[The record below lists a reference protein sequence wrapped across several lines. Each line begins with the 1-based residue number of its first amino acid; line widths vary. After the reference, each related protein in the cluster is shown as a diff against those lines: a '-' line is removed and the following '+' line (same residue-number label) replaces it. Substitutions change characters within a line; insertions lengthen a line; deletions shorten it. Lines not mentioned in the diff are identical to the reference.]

1 MTGKFTHLVVFVK
14 WDNYSIK
21 PVTKPDDTIIHN
33 GNFFLLS
40 SYLRAVMRWKL
51 LWAVNFEWLRIC
63 RLYDNALFIFTCGI
77 ANNNFEWE
85 SVNQVDQISGEK
97 KCSFIRFITL
107 CVYHCVLFLRRSS
120 FEEKIIL
127 QDTSQPKKV
136 CWCNKAII
144 YLFKRPQFQNAAI
157 KLLEVYGSWI
167 TWVMVL

>member
-21 PVTKPDDTIIHN
+21 PVTKKPDDTIIHN

-63 RLYDNALFIFTCGI
+63 RQYDNALFIFSCGI
-77 ANNNFEWE
+77 ANNNVEWE

-97 KCSFIRFITL
+97 MLFYPF
-107 CVYHCVLFLRRSS
+107 YHTVCLSVLFFYRRSS

-136 CWCNKAII
+136 CWRNKAII
-144 YLFKRPQFQNAAI
+144 YLFKRPQFQDAAI